1 MPSKFLD
8 ETGLSYF
15 WGKLKA
21 KFADQLT
28 SPQNAG
34 KVVPIPQGLTLQ
46 PLNMSMADS
55 QFYELRKYSA
65 LQIAAAFGIK
75 PNQINDYEKSSY
87 SSSEMQQLDFLV
99 DTLMYRIIQ
108 YEQEINSKV
117 ITPAEQEENKYYKFN
132 DRSILRAD
140 TGSQMEALA
149 KAVNNFIYKPNEAR
163 DYLDLSKADGGDY
176 LIGNGNFIPVQLVGT
191 QYGQE
196 GGNDGE
202 N

>member
-1 MPSKFLD
+1 M
-8 ETGLSYF
+8 
-15 WGKLKA
+15 A
-21 KFADQLT
+21 
-28 SPQNAG
+28 
-34 KVVPIPQGLTLQ
+34 TL
-46 PLNMSMADS
+46 N
-55 QFYELRKYSA
+55 
-65 LQIAAAFGIK
+65 IK
-75 PNQINDYEKSSY
+75 
-87 SSSEMQQLDFLV
+87 DFPK
-99 DTLMYRIIQ
+99 

-117 ITPAEQEENKYYKFN
+117 ITPAELEENKYYKFN

-140 TGSQMEALA
+140 TSTQMTALTG
-149 KAVNNFIYKPNEAR
+149 AVNNFIYKPNEAR

>member
-1 MPSKFLD
+1 M
-8 ETGLSYF
+8 
-15 WGKLKA
+15 
-21 KFADQLT
+21 
-28 SPQNAG
+28 
-34 KVVPIPQGLTLQ
+34 PIPQGLTLQ

-55 QFYELRKYSA
+55 QYYELRKYSA

-87 SSSEMQQLDFLV
+87 NSSEMQQLDFLV

-117 ITPAEQEENKYYKFN
+117 ITPAELADRKYYKFN

-140 TGSQMEALA
+140 TSSQMDALA

-202 N
+202 D

>member
-1 MPSKFLD
+1 MSFFLQYLSILFVCLIFYLYFCHIKKLLFALKTFIMRRLVIFCIAIITYLCASAQQETQNKMSEYGVTAAMVMQYSTDLD
-8 ETGLSYF
+8 ETRV
-15 WGKLKA
+15 KRLKA

-87 SSSEMQQLDFLV
+87 NSSEMQQLDFLV

-117 ITPAEQEENKYYKFN
+117 ITPAETAP
-132 DRSILRAD
+132 S
-140 TGSQMEALA
+140 
-149 KAVNNFIYKPNEAR
+149 
-163 DYLDLSKADGGDY
+163 
-176 LIGNGNFIPVQLVGT
+176 
-191 QYGQE
+191 
-196 GGNDGE
+196 
-202 N
+202 